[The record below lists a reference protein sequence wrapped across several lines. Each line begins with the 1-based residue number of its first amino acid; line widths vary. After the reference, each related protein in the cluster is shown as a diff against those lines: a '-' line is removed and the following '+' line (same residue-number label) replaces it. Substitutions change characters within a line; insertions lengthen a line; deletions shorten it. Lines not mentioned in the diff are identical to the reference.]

1 VFESAKIEVPVVP
14 SSVQFRNWVEEL
26 HFLPHPEEANDKKK
40 ARPSGVAAAMS
51 IGMFNP
57 MRFLHS
63 IEHWKKVETEV

>member
-40 ARPSGVAAAMS
+40 ARPSGVAAV
-51 IGMFNP
+51 FNP